1 MMTTALFAA
10 LCLAGY
16 PDVTDVDGVS
26 YTMSGRA
33 ATVVAFV
40 TVDCPIANQYQA
52 ELERQR
58 QRFEPQGVGYFLV
71 HVDPDVTVAKAKD
84 HAKEYGSRARLVLDK
99 GHRLVKAFDAQ
110 LTPEVFV
117 LDRAGKLAYRGRID
131 DRYVGLG
138 NQKAAPKKRDLA
150 DAVQAVVAGRK
161 PAVSKTS
168 GYGCLIPRLT
178 TDD

>member
-1 MMTTALFAA
+1 MVTALVAA

-16 PDVTDVDGVS
+16 PDMTDVDGHS
-26 YTMSGRA
+26 YKMSGRA
-33 ATVVAFV
+33 ATVVVFV

-71 HVDPDVTVAKAKD
+71 HVDPDVTTAKAKE
-84 HAKEYGSRARLVLDK
+84 HAREYGTKGRLVLDK
-99 GHRLVKAFDAQ
+99 DHRLVKAFDAK

-131 DRYVGLG
+131 DRYAGLG
-138 NQKAAPKKRDLA
+138 NQKATPKKHELA
-150 DAVQAVVAGRK
+150 DAVQAVLAGRR
-161 PAVSKTS
+161 PTVTKTS
-168 GYGCLIPRLT
+168 GYGCLIPRLSE
-178 TDD
+178 DS